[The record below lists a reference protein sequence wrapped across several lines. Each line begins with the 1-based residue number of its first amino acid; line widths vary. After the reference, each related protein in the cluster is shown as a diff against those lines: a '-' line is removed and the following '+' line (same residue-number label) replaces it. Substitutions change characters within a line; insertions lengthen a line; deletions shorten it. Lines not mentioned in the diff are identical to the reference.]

1 MSIVDKKKE
10 VFGKIAAA
18 RTLTDGMPK
27 LKLSSSLSSIN
38 NSGDSLSFLT
48 DLIQSLVGY
57 EALVDTIVDTLAY
70 SIPKIEKAVKK
81 AIKAELKSIVSCGID
96 PSIPTWFKSTGTG
109 VTIELKKLDFIDIL
123 RTDPNSVE
131 GKLIY
136 KDITPILTDSSDFNT
151 FLYGL
156 VQDDGVT
163 HTWNSIF
170 DITFN
175 SVGTNTIPN
184 NSLTIKANAS
194 YDNRTLTDLNN
205 NYVDSISL
213 FDSGSIL
220 TQVVD
225 IIYGSISSSIGK
237 SLKQLE
243 SEAQINNVVD
253 KFINNVNKTNLP
265 DDAFSFSKADKY
277 AHQLDAS
284 YRKKGIKK
292 LNVPNQLNAPQSVS
306 SLNQN
311 IGEINASVPL
321 SSLTQFNNNI
331 NSATDALS
339 KKGSIIA
346 GLNQMSFDTLKNVK
360 NPIDNSTVK
369 FDFVKEILKNIN
381 KSIVNKVMLPN
392 VILLFMV
399 NYKIVYGVDSE
410 YGDSVDFLK
419 KNKNLINRIVKNI
432 GTEIIR
438 ILVNIALKYIQTLVA
453 AKIAKKIKEKYVL
466 NSAQILNLTGIPKN
480 QLQNITNI
488 L

>member
-18 RTLTDGMPK
+18 RTLTDSMPK

-38 NSGDSLSFLT
+38 NNGDSLSFLT

-57 EALVDTIVDTLAY
+57 EALVDTIVDTLTY

-81 AIKAELKSIVSCGID
+81 AIKSELKSIVSCGID

-109 VTIELKKLDFIDIL
+109 ITIELKKLDFIDIL

-156 VQDDGVT
+156 IQDDGVT
-163 HTWNSIF
+163 YTWNNIF

-205 NYVDSISL
+205 NYVDSLSL

-265 DDAFSFSKADKY
+265 DDAFSFSNEEKF

-292 LNVPNQLNAPQSVS
+292 LNVPNQLNTPQSVS

-321 SSLTQFNNNI
+321 SSLSQFNNNI
-331 NSATDALS
+331 SSATDTLS
-339 KKGSIIA
+339 KKSSIIA
-346 GLNQMSFDTLKNVK
+346 GLNQMSFDTTKNVK

-399 NYKIVYGVDSE
+399 NYKIVYGADSE

-432 GTEIIR
+432 GTEIVT

-453 AKIAKKIKEKYVL
+453 AKIAKKLKEKYTL
-466 NSAQILNLTGIPKN
+466 NSAQILSLTGVAKS
-480 QLQNITNI
+480 QLQNLTNI

>member
-1 MSIVDKKKE
+1 MSIIDKKKE

-18 RTLTDGMPK
+18 RTLTDSMPK
-27 LKLSSSLSSIN
+27 LKTTSSFPSIN
-38 NSGDSLSFLT
+38 NNGDSLSFLT

-57 EALVDTIVDTLAY
+57 EALVDTIVDTLTF

-96 PSIPTWFKSTGTG
+96 PSIPSWFKSTGTG

-131 GKLIY
+131 GKLLY
-136 KDITPILTDSSDFNT
+136 KDITLTLTNSSDFNT
-151 FLYGL
+151 FLYG
-156 VQDDGVT
+156 VIQDDGVT
-163 HTWNSIF
+163 YTWNNIF

-175 SVGTNTIPN
+175 SIGTGTIPN
-184 NSLTIKANAS
+184 NSVTIKANSA

-213 FDSGSIL
+213 FDSGNIL

-225 IIYGSISSSIGK
+225 IIYGSISSSVNK

-265 DDAFSFSKADKY
+265 DDAFNFSKEQKY
-277 AHQLDAS
+277 AHQLDAT

-292 LNVPNQLNAPQSVS
+292 LNVPNQLNSPQNVS

-311 IGEINASVPL
+311 IGEINASIPL
-321 SSLTQFNNNI
+321 NSLTQFNNNI
-331 NSATDALS
+331 NSATSLLG
-339 KKGSIIA
+339 KKASIIS
-346 GLNQMSFDTLKNVK
+346 GLNQMSFDTIKNVK

-392 VILLFMV
+392 VIFLFMV
-399 NYKIVYGVDSE
+399 NYKIVYGINAD

-432 GTEIIR
+432 GTEIIK
-438 ILVNIALKYIQTLVA
+438 ILVNVALKYIQNLVA

-466 NSAQILNLTGIPKN
+466 NSAQILNLTGVPKN
-480 QLQNITNI
+480 QLQNLTNN